1 MYSYRYNPKVTRFIA
16 ILGLMLIFFSFLCLC
31 STVMSQLIL
40 DCLIWIILYT
50 VSMVGHDNRSIYKYI
65 SPLPQR
71 WEKAVTPSVQIFHS
85 CDNFWF
91 LHAFFSRLLHIFFV
105 FFALFF
111 LSAFLNSAF
120 CTFLC
125 TIFSDSKLN
134 QCYLVSFFHLCTTT
148 TTTTQFSSVQ
158 FSRQLELT
166 KPFILQSR
174 AALREITQ
182 CEIFVHHIT
191 TMFF

>member
-71 WEKAVTPSVQIFHS
+71 WEKAVTPSVQIFH
-85 CDNFWF
+85 NFAQFFFASIKKYIF
-91 LHAFFSRLLHIFFV
+91 LHFLYAICLHFCLFLHNFELFLHIFYV
-105 FFALFF
+105 LICQA
-111 LSAFLNSAF
+111 
-120 CTFLC
+120 
-125 TIFSDSKLN
+125 
-134 QCYLVSFFHLCTTT
+134 
-148 TTTTQFSSVQ
+148 
-158 FSRQLELT
+158 
-166 KPFILQSR
+166 
-174 AALREITQ
+174 
-182 CEIFVHHIT
+182 
-191 TMFF
+191 